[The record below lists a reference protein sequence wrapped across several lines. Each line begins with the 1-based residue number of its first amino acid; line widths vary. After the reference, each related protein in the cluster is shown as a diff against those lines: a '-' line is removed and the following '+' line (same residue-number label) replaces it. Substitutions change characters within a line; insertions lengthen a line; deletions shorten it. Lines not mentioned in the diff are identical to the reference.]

1 MIAAI
6 LYGNTKNGE
15 ASHRSRN
22 ERMHIKNPAAD
33 TPPDFHQATTTS
45 FYKS

>member
-6 LYGNTKNGE
+6 LYGNIRNGE

-22 ERMHIKNPAAD
+22 EKMHIKNPVAD
-33 TPPDFHQATTTS
+33 TPPDFQQATTS